1 GMHTM
6 QLCYS
11 GDSAVAAAQTSVTH
25 AVAAGRATTTS
36 IVGQSPSQT
45 RPFEPYTVQVQVR
58 ETPGQGGLPQGTVIV
73 RDGDAADPLTARC
86 TATVAGTPNETASCQ
101 LASNRAGT
109 RLLTASFADQGLW
122 SGSSSAQ
129 AAHAVR
135 SFSIV
140 ANTPSTVPLGQAAT
154 VVVALDVAPFSGTPA
169 PIGTVV
175 VGDGV
180 DTCEIVLPAN
190 RCFWYGR
197 SAGPHPL
204 TASWSGDANHPAM
217 TTAAVMQTVSP
228 VQYPRWVSRARNGNP
243 ESNAAS
249 TGASQGL
256 SADGRFVVFSSV
268 ASDLVGDDSNGVEDV
283 FVRDQLTGTL
293 RRVSV
298 TAAGVQG
305 NGASRL
311 PSISANGRYV
321 SFQSEASNFFAGDGN
336 DKDVFVKDLYSGA
349 LVRATTLADGSA
361 PASPEIALAATVLR
375 SALSADGRYVAF
387 STYRALIAGDTN
399 GRIDVYVKDLV
410 SGALDLVSSNDA
422 GQPGDNHS
430 QFPALSLDGRYVAYT
445 STAGNLV
452 AGVPGN
458 SLTNRVFVKDRLT
471 RLSSLASAAAN
482 GTPANGTCVY
492 PAISADGR
500 YVAFQSA
507 SGNLPSSGSTAD
519 RVFVKDMTSGAIELV
534 AQGSGY
540 GASLTPVLS
549 ADGRYVA
556 FQVAVNTAPG
566 HVAVFVKDRQ
576 TGTMVDQ
583 HVTPGGAP
591 ALEEQV
597 AGEPR
602 LWPSISA
609 DGRFVAF
616 QSVSSTIAPPDDNA
630 AADVFVRDRTL
641 AFTQRASGVYAN
653 PRNDGDSDNVSISRD
668 GRIAVYDSFSTRL
681 VDGDANGMRD
691 VFLYRTDSGATT
703 RISTSADG
711 RPGNGPSYSPTLAA
725 ATGDVYFLSSAS
737 NLVPGDTNGKVD
749 VFRKHL
755 ADGSIERMNLHL
767 GSQAAADAQGPLAV
781 SGDGQFIAFVSADG
795 GLAGDHNGFTDV
807 VLYRPYNNGSAGAVT
822 AAANGN
828 SLQPAISDDG
838 RLLAFASDATNLGVG
853 GNAVRNVFAQYLRD
867 DDVPEPMRLVSADA
881 NGVAANGASEQPA
894 VSADG
899 RYVAFVSRATNLVA
913 GDGNGVADIFVKD
926 LESGAIERVNTSSS
940 GTPGFGGDCASP
952 SFSAGAR
959 YVGFVCAQSHLVA
972 GGGSTPAFYVK
983 DRTSGT
989 LTRVSQNTT
998 GVAADAA
1005 SATGSHALGDDG
1017 LAVFVSAAGNLAAL
1031 DPPPIANV
1039 YLSPYASAFTAS
1051 TVDILSTS
1059 PATPEAGRGYTVN
1072 IRVSGSSANP
1082 PTGRVRIFDGTTS
1095 YPSCL
1100 ATLTPGTPSTGSCDL
1115 ATGVSGNTTLTAYYG
1130 GDDAN
1135 GAVGSWMS
1143 SG

>member
-1 GMHTM
+1 
-6 QLCYS
+6 
-11 GDSAVAAAQTSVTH
+11 
-25 AVAAGRATTTS
+25 
-36 IVGQSPSQT
+36 
-45 RPFEPYTVQVQVR
+45 VR

-154 VVVALDVAPFSGTPA
+154 VVVALDVAPFGGTPA
-169 PIGTVV
+169 PTGTIV

-630 AADVFVRDRTL
+630 AVDVFVRDRTL

-767 GSQAAADAQGPLAV
+767 GSQATADAQGPLAV

-807 VLYRPYNNGSAGAVT
+807 VLYRPYNNGSAGAAT

-913 GDGNGVADIFVKD
+913 GDTN
-926 LESGAIERVNTSSS
+926 
-940 GTPGFGGDCASP
+940 
-952 SFSAGAR
+952 
-959 YVGFVCAQSHLVA
+959 
-972 GGGSTPAFYVK
+972 
-983 DRTSGT
+983 
-989 LTRVSQNTT
+989 
-998 GVAADAA
+998 
-1005 SATGSHALGDDG
+1005 AT
-1017 LAVFVSAAGNLAAL
+1017 
-1031 DPPPIANV
+1031 
-1039 YLSPYASAFTAS
+1039 
-1051 TVDILSTS
+1051 
-1059 PATPEAGRGYTVN
+1059 
-1072 IRVSGSSANP
+1072 
-1082 PTGRVRIFDGTTS
+1082 
-1095 YPSCL
+1095 
-1100 ATLTPGTPSTGSCDL
+1100 
-1115 ATGVSGNTTLTAYYG
+1115 
-1130 GDDAN
+1130 
-1135 GAVGSWMS
+1135 
-1143 SG
+1143 